1 MEDGNSFC
9 YVSDSIWVKA
19 SPEWLGIAG
28 TGSAGLGLH
37 LIFNYM
43 NKRKDISL
51 LYIIGDTFVVLKV
64 QQLFLL
70 PAGTIS
76 KSN

>member
-1 MEDGNSFC
+1 MVSFTVPSLAQNPLLLWYKLIINVEDGNSFC

-37 LIFNYM
+37 LIFNSF
-43 NKRKDISL
+43 K
-51 LYIIGDTFVVLKV
+51 T
-64 QQLFLL
+64 
-70 PAGTIS
+70 
-76 KSN
+76 